1 MPNGFARLVFPRG
14 TVSRIFGSNRILKSQ
29 ILLLALAGAAPAA
42 DNLAPDQAWKVLL
55 EGNARFANSAP
66 AHPRQGADQ
75 RRALAN
81 TQHPFA
87 AVLACTDSRV
97 PTEIIFDQG
106 LGDLFVAR
114 TAGHVLDEA
123 VLGSLEFAVE
133 RLGIRLVVVLGHQR
147 CGAVAAALPGKPAAG
162 HIASLVEA
170 IRPAVEKAQGEGGDL
185 LDHAVDANVALVVSK
200 LKAALSGRADIR
212 IQGARYDLDS
222 GAVRPLQ

>member
-1 MPNGFARLVFPRG
+1 MSSFLLHSRTAAASAFRTAEVVGVIAFMMLAS
-14 TVSRIFGSNRILKSQ
+14 VSPTR
-29 ILLLALAGAAPAA
+29 AAE
-42 DNLAPDQAWKVLL
+42 NLTPGQAWKVLL
-55 EGNARFANSAP
+55 EGNARFAKFSP
-66 AHPRQGADQ
+66 THPNQTAER

-147 CGAVAAALPGKPAAG
+147 CGAVAAALPGRPAAG
-162 HIASLVEA
+162 HIAMLIDA
-170 IRPAVEKAQGEGGDL
+170 IRPAIEKAKPEGGDL
-185 LDHAVDANVALVVSK
+185 LDHAIDANVALVVSK
-200 LKAALSGRADIR
+200 LNTVLSGHSGIR

-222 GAVRPLQ
+222 GLVRLLP